1 MATIPAAVAES
12 RFSALRERRKGANDP
27 SVTFQR
33 MRNHTGKDTASKVPP
48 NEVLV
53 VKVSAVKDAIR
64 NGDLKGVEWVD
75 TRMQLADCL
84 TKAMVP
90 TYLWQ
95 VLDAGQLS

>member
-1 MATIPAAVAES
+1 MSEKRLLVELAT
-12 RFSALRERRKGANDP
+12 
-27 SVTFQR
+27 
-33 MRNHTGKDTASKVPP
+33 
-48 NEVLV
+48 
-53 VKVSAVKDAIR
+53 VKDAIR